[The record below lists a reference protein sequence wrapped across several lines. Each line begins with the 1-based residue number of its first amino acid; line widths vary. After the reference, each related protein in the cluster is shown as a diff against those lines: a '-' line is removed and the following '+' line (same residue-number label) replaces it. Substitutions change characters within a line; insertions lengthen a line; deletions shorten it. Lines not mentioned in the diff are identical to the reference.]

1 MGGRR
6 QEGSTDDDDRRI
18 LGRIAA
24 GDRAAFDLFYHAY
37 ARRVLAYVRDI
48 VHAPELAEE
57 VASDVMVAVWKS
69 AARYA
74 GRARV
79 VSWVLGVAHHKAIDA
94 LRRRGDAFVPLDDVV
109 ERTDATDSP
118 EATFIALEDRA
129 RLDDALFALSV
140 EHRAVLQLMYAFG
153 CSQNEIAEIVAC
165 PVATVKTRVFYAKK
179 RLREELE
186 RMRCAEGSV

>member
-1 MGGRR
+1 
-6 QEGSTDDDDRRI
+6 
-18 LGRIAA
+18 
-24 GDRAAFDLFYHAY
+24 
-37 ARRVLAYVRDI
+37 
-48 VHAPELAEE
+48 
-57 VASDVMVAVWKS
+57 
-69 AARYA
+69 
-74 GRARV
+74 
-79 VSWVLGVAHHKAIDA
+79 